1 MNLGAVLNGLKAL
14 RDLGPTQVALF
25 ALYKLGLKTGWFARQ
40 QPAPAQPAEFAFNF
54 PLPDPDEIKKTI
66 GVNGLRTLLAEADE
80 IVNGQF
86 RQFGGPPV
94 EIRLSPGQPLRHWTA
109 YETDHKLLRALN
121 LPHND
126 IKFLW
131 EPARFGWAF
140 TLGRAWHLT
149 GDEKYPARFWKYFE
163 QFTAANP
170 PCMGPNWT
178 SGQEVALRLIAFAWA
193 GVVFRQSAQSTPQRL
208 AALAVSLAHHAE
220 RIPPTLLYGRAQN
233 NNHLLT
239 EAAGLFT
246 SSLALPGHPQAG
258 SWAQMGW
265 TWLNWCFAHQIDA
278 YGEYTQHSSNYHR
291 LMLQTS
297 LWVLLL
303 ARSRE
308 RNFSRAAL
316 ENLALATHWLY
327 GMLDPVSGQV
337 PNLGANDG
345 ANIFP
350 LSSQPFDDYRPVV
363 QAAARAYMQYSLPPG
378 PWDEM
383 ALWFGLPASNKYFE
397 TPRYTGDHL
406 YSSESWAML
415 RAVRRFRSRPSHA
428 DQLHLDLWWRGLN
441 IARDAGSYLYNA
453 DAPWDNRMTST
464 LVHNTVSVD
473 GEEQMTRASRF
484 LYLDWAGAT
493 IRRRLAEDADVL
505 QLVARTY
512 AYRRLGVRHDRIVT
526 AVHSNQCRVEDELLN
541 LHLKPH
547 IFRLH
552 WLLPDWEWEL
562 EDIETGVLLTLNS
575 PHGPLRLR
583 VVIEGANPLTSLDR
597 AGERLYGAGEPAV
610 QSGWESPTYSIKI
623 PALSLALEVESSD
636 NVRFVSEFF
645 FPAS

>member
-1 MNLGAVLNGLKAL
+1 MNLPGILNSLKAL
-14 RDLGPTQVALF
+14 RDLGPTQAGLF

-40 QPAPAQPAEFAFNF
+40 QPAPAQPAEFAFDL

-66 GVNGLRTLLAEADE
+66 GAGGLKTLLAEADE
-80 IVNGQF
+80 IASGKF
-86 RQFGGPPV
+86 RQFGGSPV
-94 EIRLSPGQPLRHWTA
+94 EIRLNPGQPLRHWAA
-109 YETDHKLLRALN
+109 YETDHALLRSLN

-149 GDEKYPARFWKYFE
+149 GDEKYATCFWQNFE
-163 QFTAANP
+163 QFQAANP
-170 PCMGPNWT
+170 PFLGPNWM
-178 SGQEVALRLIAFAWA
+178 SGQEAALRLIAFAWA

-208 AALAVSLAHHAE
+208 ADLAVSVARHAE

-239 EAAGLFT
+239 EAAGLYT
-246 SSLALPGHPQAG
+246 ASLVLPAHPQAVQWQR
-258 SWAQMGW
+258 SGW
-265 TWLNWCFAHQIDA
+265 TWLNWCFAHQIDV

-291 LMLQTS
+291 LMLQIA
-297 LWVLLL
+297 LWVSLL
-303 ARSRE
+303 ARSCG

-327 GMLDPVSGQV
+327 GMLDPVSGQA

-363 QAAARAYMQYSLPPG
+363 QAAARAYMQYSLPAG

-397 TPRYTGDHL
+397 APRYTGDHL
-406 YSSESWAML
+406 YTPESWAML

-428 DQLHLDLWWRGLN
+428 DQLHLDLWWQGLN

-453 DAPWDNRMTST
+453 DAPWDNRLTST

-473 GEEQMTRASRF
+473 GQEQMTRASRF

-493 IRRRLAEDADVL
+493 VRRRLAEDADVL
-505 QLVARTY
+505 QLAARTD
-512 AYRRLGVRHDRIVT
+512 AYRRVGVRHDRVVT
-526 AVHSNQCRVEDELLN
+526 ALATGHWRVEDDLLN
-541 LHLKPH
+541 LRLKPH
-547 IFRLH
+547 RFRLH
-552 WLLPDWEWEL
+552 WLLPDWEWKL
-562 EDIETGVLLTLNS
+562 ETIETGLLLALES
-575 PHGPLRLR
+575 PHGPLQVR
-583 VVIEGANPLTSLDR
+583 VVTGSANPLASLDR
-597 AGERLYGAGEPAV
+597 AGERLHGLGEPAV

-623 PALSLALEVESSD
+623 PALALAVEVESPD
-636 NVRFVSEFF
+636 NVRFVTEFS
-645 FPAS
+645 FPSG